1 MLKNQKRGGEMFSFE
16 ERNHEGWRTQRALPQ
31 REAKH
36 RGVVGRDDAC
46 RRHAPAA
53 NKRFLVVFRSRGAT
67 WFSSPPVTLPGRPS
81 LGAFALFCRRDQRAR
96 TRPRVVC
103 PRSVARRLFSRPL
116 HPPLVEGPSWH
127 PLSSRPSRKSTLP
140 PCLSMLPGRHGCAPS
155 AHPRHRVPRAADAVA
170 PLRPASGAFAWSV
183 RAGPSWRR
191 ALLALGVG
199 APRRLAPGGFTMSPV
214 AAACGPRSARHCGG
228 GRLPHRPSALPLR
241 LPRAALPRRPSGL
254 PPAPSRRLRAAPA
267 ATPERRVAVTPAQSS
282 VAAPARRFA
291 DAVTRRRPRDATSRH
306 PRASPPRRP
315 SAVSTRRP
323 RDASWRRRR
332 ASRP

>member
-1 MLKNQKRGGEMFSFE
+1 MFSFE

-127 PLSSRPSRKSTLP
+127 PLSSRPSRKSTCP
-140 PCLSMLPGRHGCAPS
+140 PGGCA
-155 AHPRHRVPRAADAVA
+155 ATLFVDAARSTRLR
-170 PLRPASGAFAWSV
+170 PLR
-183 RAGPSWRR
+183 
-191 ALLALGVG
+191 
-199 APRRLAPGGFTMSPV
+199 
-214 AAACGPRSARHCGG
+214 
-228 GRLPHRPSALPLR
+228 
-241 LPRAALPRRPSGL
+241 
-254 PPAPSRRLRAAPA
+254 PPAPSRPPRRRCRGASTPGVGGLRVERQGRAVVAPSAVGVGRRGTSTLGAGSLHHVARCGGLRPTQRQALWWWAFASSPQCSPAATPACRSAATPQWSPVRAIASPARRSRRDARATCRRDARSVIRRGACAPLRRRRDAATPARCYVASPARLSA
-267 ATPERRVAVTPAQSS
+267 ATPERRLDTTPA
-282 VAAPARRFA
+282 
-291 DAVTRRRPRDATSRH
+291 
-306 PRASPPRRP
+306 
-315 SAVSTRRP
+315 
-323 RDASWRRRR
+323 
-332 ASRP
+332 